1 MFSIANPQDLIC
13 AALLRV
19 SKPECVQN
27 ERHELVGYVHDKYKE
42 LSEDFDFKGIC
53 SETYQV
59 QEFFRMYAEKISM
72 KEGNVSWHLGL
83 LKHAVYL
90 DVIYIF
96 A

>member
-1 MFSIANPQDLIC
+1 MLLIAKPQDLIC

-19 SKPECVQN
+19 SKLGCEQN
-27 ERHELVGYVHDKYKE
+27 EMIELVGYVHDKYKE
-42 LSEDFDFKGIC
+42 LTDDIDFKSIC

-59 QEFFRMYAEKISM
+59 ESFFGIYAEKIRM
-72 KEGNVSWHLGL
+72 KEGNISWHLSL